1 MCDWVAIIFFGKGLR
16 WRLWETNDIIGRNEG
31 MHVEPALVYAD
42 SGIIISSEI

>member
-1 MCDWVAIIFFGKGLR
+1 MTGWRLYFLEKGLR
-16 WRLWETNDIIGRNEG
+16 WRLWETNDIIGGNEG

>member
-1 MCDWVAIIFFGKGLR
+1 MNGWRLYFLEKGLR
-16 WRLWETNDIIGRNEG
+16 WRLWETNDIIGVNEG